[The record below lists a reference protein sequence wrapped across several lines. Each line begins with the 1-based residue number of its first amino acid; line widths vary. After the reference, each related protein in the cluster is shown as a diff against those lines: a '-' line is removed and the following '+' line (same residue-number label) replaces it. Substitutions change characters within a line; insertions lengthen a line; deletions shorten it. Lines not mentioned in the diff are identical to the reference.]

1 VLFSP
6 EHGLFFWTPLALLA
20 VAGIIILAARRPG
33 PPARAHGS
41 SGADDASRRIGVGL
55 LAIVLLQVYVAGS
68 VESWTVAGAFGQRR
82 FVAMTAPLVIG
93 LAVLAASLARS
104 KARSAA
110 AVLAGLCVWW
120 NLGLM
125 VQFGAGLMDR
135 QRLDLRPN
143 AYNTFIE
150 VPRRLPGIAYRYLF
164 ERGSF
169 YRSGSPGGP
178 S

>member
-1 VLFSP
+1 
-6 EHGLFFWTPLALLA
+6 
-20 VAGIIILAARRPG
+20 
-33 PPARAHGS
+33 
-41 SGADDASRRIGVGL
+41 VGL
-55 LAIVLLQVYVAGS
+55 LAILLLQVYVAGS

-93 LAVLAASLARS
+93 LAVLAAHLAGS
-104 KARSAA
+104 KARAAA
-110 AVLAGLCVWW
+110 AVIAGLCVWW

-135 QRLDLRPN
+135 QRLDLWPN
-143 AYNTFIE
+143 AYNTFVE
-150 VPRRLPGIAYRYLF
+150 VPRRLPDIAYRYLF

-169 YRSGSPGGP
+169 YRPASPGGP